1 MGHGDMLFLPP
12 GTGFPIRVHGAFVS
26 DQEVHRVTEELKKS
40 GAPEYLEAVIDS
52 SALGTAGSSGEGD
65 EAGNGEDDPLYD
77 KALAFVTETRR
88 ASISSVQRHL
98 RVGYNRAA
106 RMVES
111 MEAAGAVGPLENG
124 KREGLAPAP
133 AE

>member
-1 MGHGDMLFLPP
+1 MHGS
-12 GTGFPIRVHGAFVS
+12 FVS
-26 DQEVHRVTEELKKS
+26 DQEVHRVAQELKQS

-52 SALGTAGSSGEGD
+52 SALGAAASSGEND

-106 RMVES
+106 RMIES
-111 MEAAGAVGPLENG
+111 MEAAGVVGPLENG
-124 KREGLAPAP
+124 KREVLAPEP
-133 AE
+133 VE

>member
-1 MGHGDMLFLPP
+1 MLFLPP
-12 GTGFPIRVHGAFVS
+12 GTGFPVRVHGSFVS
-26 DQEVHRVTEELKKS
+26 DQEVHRVAEELKK
-40 GAPEYLEAVIDS
+40 GGQPDYLEAVIDS
-52 SALGTAGSSGEGD
+52 SALGGAGATEDSD
-65 EAGNGEDDPLYD
+65 EAGSGEDDPLYD

-88 ASISSVQRHL
+88 ASISSIQRHL

-111 MEAAGAVGPLENG
+111 MEVAGAVGPLENG
-124 KREGLAPAP
+124 KREVLAPEP

>member
-1 MGHGDMLFLPP
+1 MKSRLRKSISTLVDLVPDVPEEVVAIIDRLFGAIIGDM
-12 GTGFPIRVHGAFVS
+12 
-26 DQEVHRVTEELKKS
+26 
-40 GAPEYLEAVIDS
+40 S
-52 SALGTAGSSGEGD
+52 SAADLAKQLGAS
-65 EAGNGEDDPLYD
+65 EDQAALIS

-106 RMVES
+106 RMIES

-124 KREGLAPAP
+124 KREVLAPEP
-133 AE
+133 SE